1 MKKLSLIVALIFIGM
16 YLNAS
21 EDNCSQTSHSWKS
34 KKEAITQIENTTFKT
49 SESIRTPY
57 SSWML
62 SAHFYTCDD
71 KFGFLLIKS
80 EKNNFLHE
88 DVPVTVWNAL
98 KNAKSVAGY
107 YNFYIKNK
115 YKFNTTKSN
124 KPIL

>member
-1 MKKLSLIVALIFIGM
+1 MKKLSLLIALIFIGM

-34 KKEAITQIENTTFKT
+34 KKEAITQIEKTTFKT
-49 SESIRTPY
+49 SESISTPY
-57 SSWML
+57 SNWMT
-62 SAHFYTCDD
+62 SAQFYTCDD

-80 EKNNFLHE
+80 EKNTYLHE
-88 DVPVTVWNAL
+88 DVPITVWNAL
-98 KNAKSVAGY
+98 KNAKSIAGY

-115 YKFNTTKSN
+115 YKFDTTKSD